1 MREKRAIRESPL
13 PVSHTLS
20 EEGGMQVN
28 SLERMMLEVALKAV
42 CPTLEIRRD
51 EPMSAHT
58 SFRVGGPA
66 ALMVLPKNKNE
77 VELAVRAAAT
87 QYVKPFFLGNG
98 SNLLVSD
105 AGYDGLVV
113 KTTGLDRIQ
122 QIENKLWAEGGAL
135 LSRVAHAAAECGRTG
150 LEFAAGI
157 PGTVGGAVT
166 MNAGAY
172 GGEMAQVVK
181 SVTYLDENG
190 ETHQISG
197 QNCEFS
203 YRKSLF
209 AGHPGWFILGAEVAL
224 ETGDPEDIKAK
235 MAELSAQRKAKQP
248 LEFPSAG
255 STFKRPAPLP
265 DGTPVYAA
273 ALIDQC
279 GLKGFTVGGAQV
291 SEKHAGFVINRG
303 GATCADILAV
313 IEEVKKRVLNQTG
326 VALELE
332 VKTLGV

>member
-1 MREKRAIRESPL
+1 MN
-13 PVSHTLS
+13 T
-20 EEGGMQVN
+20 
-28 SLERMMLEVALKAV
+28 LERMMLEMALKAA
-42 CPTLEIRRD
+42 CPTLEIRKD

-66 ALMVLPKNKNE
+66 AMMVLPKNKDE
-77 VELAVRAAAT
+77 VELAVRTAAS

-122 QIENKLWAEGGAL
+122 QMGNDLWAEGGAL
-135 LSRVAHAAAECGRTG
+135 LSRVAHAAAESGLTG

-172 GGEMAQVVK
+172 GGEMAHVVK
-181 SVTYLDENG
+181 RVLVMDQEGRSVIIRN
-190 ETHQISG
+190 SG
-197 QNCEFS
+197 CDFS
-203 YRKSLF
+203 YRHSAFSDGKRL
-209 AGHPGWFILGAEVAL
+209 ILGVFFPL
-224 ETGDPEDIKAK
+224 TFGDPAEIKAK
-235 MAELSAQRKAKQP
+235 MADLAAQRKAKQP
-248 LEFPSAG
+248 LEYPSAG

-279 GLKGFTVGGAQV
+279 GCKGLTIGGAQV
-291 SEKHAGFVINRG
+291 SEKHAGFIINKG
-303 GATCADILAV
+303 GATCADILALV
-313 IEEVKKRVLNQTG
+313 AEVKKRVLDQTG
-326 VALELE
+326 IALELE

>member
-1 MREKRAIRESPL
+1 MN
-13 PVSHTLS
+13 T
-20 EEGGMQVN
+20 
-28 SLERMMLEVALKAV
+28 LERMMLEMALKAA
-42 CPTLEIRRD
+42 CPTLEIRKD
-51 EPMSAHT
+51 ESMSAHT

-66 ALMVLPKNKNE
+66 AMMVLPKNKDE
-77 VELAVRAAAT
+77 VELAVRTAAS

-122 QIENKLWAEGGAL
+122 QMGNDLWAEGGAL
-135 LSRVAHAAAECGRTG
+135 LSRVAHAAAESGLTG

-172 GGEMAQVVK
+172 GGEMAQVVQRVLVMDQEGR
-181 SVTYLDENG
+181 SVYKRN
-190 ETHQISG
+190 SG
-197 QNCEFS
+197 CGFS
-203 YRKSLF
+203 YRHSVFSEGKRL
-209 AGHPGWFILGAEVAL
+209 ILGAVFSR
-224 ETGDPEDIKAK
+224 TFGDPAEIKAK

-248 LEFPSAG
+248 LEYPSAG

-279 GLKGFTVGGAQV
+279 GCKGLTIGGAQV
-291 SEKHAGFVINRG
+291 SEKHAGFIINKG
-303 GATCADILAV
+303 GATCADILALV
-313 IEEVKKRVLNQTG
+313 EEVKKRVLDQTG
-326 VALELE
+326 TVLELE